1 MIEMTSE
8 VHSWIE
14 QYAGKTE
21 PREDEYVDPADG
33 LLHCKKCGG
42 LRQTVIPNFGKPGY
56 LTPRC
61 ICPCQMAA
69 EQQRKQEE
77 AHGNAWTESSAEKHR
92 GCKTGICMTTPL
104 PMTMGRTR

>member
-8 VHSWIE
+8 VCSWIE
-14 QYAGKTE
+14 QFAGKTE
-21 PREDEYVDPADG
+21 PREDEYIDPADG

-61 ICPCQMAA
+61 VCPCQMAA
-69 EQQRKQEE
+69 QTGGGPTGT
-77 AHGNAWTESSAEKHR
+77 HGQNQAPKS
-92 GCKTGICMTTPL
+92 TGAARPVSV
-104 PMTMGRTR
+104 